1 MCLTEDVT
9 IKPLIICGGCSFTHS
24 PDSWAQVLGNFRML
38 WGNTPQKNHDDWIKY
53 GREICGENMDNVP
66 KNIYDVWD
74 TGEDITQYAD
84 VMIVGQ
90 GAAGNELNS
99 RIVRKAIELN
109 KGRKI
114 IVLWQLSG
122 WNRKEYAI
130 NKYDSMDFDTIYN
143 EEGTMHMYSI
153 TDAKRF
159 RNCSHMDGQDH
170 PIPSAVGFRMNE
182 EVDPN
187 DAPEITPPEY
197 MSTERMWLKGG
208 GSHSGWEGSVLY
220 DYFKQENETLNTFDN
235 ASVRNLEAIEYTKL
249 FCEANDVQLLT
260 FPGWY
265 YTWSG
270 QFQLGEVHSSLL
282 SKEILDRVTLD
293 AVDNIDGYGGI
304 AEWGS
309 QYEVYVNNNSNH
321 NNPKI
326 TLPKGDYFHQNETS
340 SVFEKA
346 NNDGEWWCG
355 NHPSAYIHARF
366 CNEWIKPKVLELLD
380 NAA

>member
-1 MCLTEDVT
+1 
-9 IKPLIICGGCSFTHS
+9 
-24 PDSWAQVLGNFRML
+24 ML
-38 WGNTPQKNHDDWIKY
+38 WGNTPQKNHDAWIKY

-143 EEGTMHMYSI
+143 EEGTMHMYSS

-159 RNCSHMDGQDH
+159 RNCTHMDGQDH
-170 PIPSAVGFRMNE
+170 PIPSATGFRMNE

-235 ASVRNLEAIEYTKL
+235 ASVRNLEAL
-249 FCEANDVQLLT
+249 
-260 FPGWY
+260 
-265 YTWSG
+265 
-270 QFQLGEVHSSLL
+270 
-282 SKEILDRVTLD
+282 
-293 AVDNIDGYGGI
+293 
-304 AEWGS
+304 
-309 QYEVYVNNNSNH
+309 
-321 NNPKI
+321 
-326 TLPKGDYFHQNETS
+326 
-340 SVFEKA
+340 
-346 NNDGEWWCG
+346 
-355 NHPSAYIHARF
+355 
-366 CNEWIKPKVLELLD
+366 
-380 NAA
+380 

>member
-1 MCLTEDVT
+1 M
-9 IKPLIICGGCSFTHS
+9 KPLIICGGCSFTHS
-24 PDSWAQVLGNFRML
+24 PDSWAQVLGNYRML
-38 WGNTPQKNHDDWIKY
+38 WGDTPQKNHVDWITY
-53 GREICGENMDNVP
+53 GREVCGENMDNVP

-74 TGEDITQYAD
+74 LGEDITQYAD

-99 RIVRKAIELN
+99 RIIRKAIELN

-122 WNRKEYAI
+122 WNRKEFAI
-130 NKYDSMDFDTIYN
+130 NKHDTTDFETIYN
-143 EEGTMHMYSI
+143 EEGTKHMSSI

-170 PIPSAVGFRMNE
+170 PIPVNHGYRMNE
-182 EVDPN
+182 EVNPA
-187 DAPEITPPEY
+187 DADDVPEITQPEY
-197 MSTERMWLKGG
+197 MSAERMWLKGG
-208 GSHSGWEGSVLY
+208 GSYTGWEGSVLY
-220 DYFKQENETLNTFDN
+220 DFFKKESLLSTFDN
-235 ASVRNLEAIEYTKL
+235 ASVKNLEAIEYTKL
-249 FCEANDVQLLT
+249 FCEANNVQLLT

-270 QFQLGEVHSSLL
+270 QFQLGDVHLSLL

-293 AVDNIDGYGGI
+293 AVDDIDGYGGI

-309 QYEVYVNNNSNH
+309 QHEVYVNNNSNTS
-321 NNPKI
+321 NPRI
-326 TLPKGDYFHQNETS
+326 TLPKGVYFHQNETA

-346 NNDGEWWCG
+346 KNDGEWWCG

-366 CNEWIKPKVLELLD
+366 CNEWIKPKVLKLLD